1 MDRGGEE
8 DWQRAKI
15 LADNFVYSQKHDRY
29 YSGEQYAGCLRNAYQ
44 SGDLADK
51 ITKKVRLPG
60 WWDYEQEKWFEDKY
74 HVSSYTGNLAWVMIA
89 LLRYYEVKKGGVRL
103 FSGAGRPQVAT
114 VFCQLVAGGD
124 VCGEVKGQ
132 ESKDCRVIW

>member
-89 LLRYYEVKKGGVRL
+89 LLRYYEVKGGGSDYL
-103 FSGAGRPQVAT
+103 AAQVARRSPRFF
-114 VFCQLVAGGD
+114 VNWWR
-124 VCGEVKGQ
+124 GETSAVK
-132 ESKDCRVIW
+132 